1 MKCLYQIC
9 FRKKDA
15 WLTRILYLLHVIDKT
30 IDWRISIF
38 SCGSFE
44 RWTRNYIKFWI
55 RSKAQLHRV
64 LRGGVWLMVPPPHQ
78 LWLWVL
84 IFVVT
89 SFSFQCS
96 LIYSALGLCYHP
108 GFYSRY
114 HFYPLFV
121 RGGREGS
128 TTRVLSFK

>member
-1 MKCLYQIC
+1 MKCLHQIC

-15 WLTRILYLLHVIDKT
+15 WLTRTMYLLHVIDKT

-64 LRGGVWLMVPPPHQ
+64 LRGGLINGAPPPPAVA
-78 LWLWVL
+78 LSSYLCRCKFFLPVFFNLLCSRFVL
-84 IFVVT
+84 SSTFLPKV
-89 SFSFQCS
+89 SF
-96 LIYSALGLCYHP
+96 
-108 GFYSRY
+108 
-114 HFYPLFV
+114 LFTFCQ
-121 RGGREGS
+121 GREG
-128 TTRVLSFK
+128 RQHN